1 MAAAITACLCAC
13 PKSVPPCAY
22 VDRGPDAGRVA
33 IVSGACFELACPIG
47 SVPTRAGR
55 CECNAGLSPLLG
67 ACVSQEMGDD
77 FCGAS
82 ARFANGACTTHPCA
96 PDQALDLESGAC
108 LPRASANAVSRLKL
122 EDDEHAS
129 CHTSG
134 RVAVASHGAL
144 LCMQPASLCG
154 RGARDAACAPA
165 ACEAGEVEDESS
177 GRCARIVKAVPEGY
191 VVDVGAWTRAVLGP
205 DGGAGTRVLCSPLVA
220 AGEQP
225 LVYGR
230 VDFRVDLSFPDNDV
244 SLVAPNVVVQS
255 NDGRAVPQPLATNAV
270 LSLVRSLRMLGGV
283 ASAGV
288 VSAHVVCDLAALQT
302 TMAAR
307 EGDSGLH

>member
-1 MAAAITACLCAC
+1 MTAGIAACLCAC

-22 VDRGPDAGRVA
+22 VDRGADAGHVE
-33 IVSGACFELACPIG
+33 ILSGACSELACPNG
-47 SVPTRAGR
+47 SAPTSAGR
-55 CECNAGLSPLLG
+55 CECNTGLSPLSG

-82 ARFANGACTTHPCA
+82 GRFTNGTCVTKACTL
-96 PDQALDLESGAC
+96 DQALDLESGVC
-108 LPRASANAVSRLKL
+108 LPRASADAASRLKL
-122 EDDEHAS
+122 EEDEHAS

-144 LCMQPASLCG
+144 LCLQPGSVCG
-154 RGARDAACAPA
+154 RGSRDAACAPA
-165 ACEAGEVEDESS
+165 GCEAGEVLDETT
-177 GRCARIVKAVPEGY
+177 GRCARVVKATPEGY

-205 DGGAGTRVLCSPLVA
+205 DGGVGTRVLCSPLVA
-220 AGEQP
+220 AGAQP

-230 VDFRVDLSFPDNDV
+230 VDIRVDLSFPDNDV

-255 NDGRAVPQPLATNAV
+255 NDARSVPQPLATNAV

-288 VSAHVVCDLAALQT
+288 VSTHIVCDLPALQT
-302 TMAAR
+302 TMASR
-307 EGDSGLH
+307 EGDSGLR

>member
-1 MAAAITACLCAC
+1 M
-13 PKSVPPCAY
+13 
-22 VDRGPDAGRVA
+22 
-33 IVSGACFELACPIG
+33 
-47 SVPTRAGR
+47 
-55 CECNAGLSPLLG
+55 
-67 ACVSQEMGDD
+67 
-77 FCGAS
+77 
-82 ARFANGACTTHPCA
+82 
-96 PDQALDLESGAC
+96 
-108 LPRASANAVSRLKL
+108 
-122 EDDEHAS
+122 
-129 CHTSG
+129 
-134 RVAVASHGAL
+134 
-144 LCMQPASLCG
+144 
-154 RGARDAACAPA
+154 
-165 ACEAGEVEDESS
+165 
-177 GRCARIVKAVPEGY
+177 KAVPEGY